1 MRSTN
6 PANIL
11 TFRSLPNH
19 EDLRDLERT
28 AGASAKLL
36 ENGPRG
42 LCAYALR
49 GKYIGMFD
57 MTGYGG
63 NNANN
68 GETQTQAEVP
78 QL

>member
-28 AGASAKLL
+28 VGADARATLIES
-36 ENGPRG
+36 GPRG
-42 LCAYALR
+42 LCTYTLN

-63 NNANN
+63 NDASS
-68 GETQTQAEVP
+68 GIAQTEVSE
-78 QL
+78 L